1 MKDHFFKILLISFSL
16 ILTSFSFG
24 YAEDPKRGGT
34 LVASMGSNPRH
45 LNPAVQSGIV
55 TGFPGSQLFATPI
68 RYDNN
73 WEPQPYL
80 AESWE
85 ISDGGKTVRLNL
97 VKDAVF
103 HDGVPIKSSDVKFSL
118 ETIQKNHP
126 FKTMFAPVETVET
139 PDEHTAILKLSSPH
153 PALMLA
159 MSSQL
164 MSIIPEHVYGDG
176 QDPKKHPQN
185 SNNVV
190 GSGPFKLVEFKSGE
204 HVILERFDDF
214 FIKGRPYLD
223 KMVIKIIKDPAART
237 IALENGELDF
247 HAFENKTRNA
257 LCR

>member
-1 MKDHFFKILLISFSL
+1 MKKHYFKALIISASL
-16 ILTSFSFG
+16 ILTSLGISF
-24 YAEDPKRGGT
+24 ADDHKRGGT
-34 LVASMGSNPRH
+34 LIASMGSNPRH
-45 LNPAVQSGIV
+45 LNPAVQSGIA

-85 ISDGGKTVRLNL
+85 ITDGGKTVKLNL

-126 FKTMFAPVETVET
+126 FKTMFGPVIAVET
-139 PDEHTAILKLSSPH
+139 PDEHTAILKLSQPH

-176 QDPKKHPQN
+176 QDPATHPQN
-185 SNNVV
+185 SKNVV
-190 GSGPFKLVEFKSGE
+190 GSGPFKLVEFKLKLS
-204 HVILERFDDF
+204 
-214 FIKGRPYLD
+214 
-223 KMVIKIIKDPAART
+223 
-237 IALENGELDF
+237 
-247 HAFENKTRNA
+247 
-257 LCR
+257 

>member
-103 HDGVPIKSSDVKFSL
+103 LNCF
-118 ETIQKNHP
+118 
-126 FKTMFAPVETVET
+126 
-139 PDEHTAILKLSSPH
+139 
-153 PALMLA
+153 
-159 MSSQL
+159 
-164 MSIIPEHVYGDG
+164 
-176 QDPKKHPQN
+176 
-185 SNNVV
+185 
-190 GSGPFKLVEFKSGE
+190 
-204 HVILERFDDF
+204 
-214 FIKGRPYLD
+214 
-223 KMVIKIIKDPAART
+223 
-237 IALENGELDF
+237 
-247 HAFENKTRNA
+247 
-257 LCR
+257 